1 MKNHFCGQGFI
12 VPSGVLKIN
21 PSRLRPCARTLVVMF
36 PFLYDAIPAFMYIC
50 GIVSFS
56 LSFKVTLGIFA
67 FLVGALDVILVA
79 SLGVLVNVFKPVDHV
94 VGSAYVVVDADVC
107 LTLVVDSVDVC
118 KRCVLLVVESVDKE
132 RTKKNDFSKN

>member
-56 LSFKVTLGIFA
+56 LSFNVTLGIFP

-94 VGSAYVVVDADVC
+94 VVDVDVC

-118 KRCVLLVVESVDKE
+118 KRCVLLVVESVNKE
-132 RTKKNDFSKN
+132 RTKKNGFSRN

>member
-56 LSFKVTLGIFA
+56 LSFNVTLGIFP

-94 VGSAYVVVDADVC
+94 VVDVDVC

-118 KRCVLLVVESVDKE
+118 KRCVLLVVESVNKE
-132 RTKKNDFSKN
+132 RTKKDGFSRN

>member
-1 MKNHFCGQGFI
+1 MKNHFCVQGFI

-21 PSRLRPCARTLVVMF
+21 PSRLRPCAKTLVVMF

-94 VGSAYVVVDADVC
+94 VDSIYVVVDVDVC
-107 LTLVVDSVDVC
+107 LTLVVDSVDVFE
-118 KRCVLLVVESVDKE
+118 RCVLLVVESANKK
-132 RTKKNDFSKN
+132 RTKKNGFGKN

>member
-56 LSFKVTLGIFA
+56 LSFKVTLGIFP
-67 FLVGALDVILVA
+67 FLVDALDVILVA

-94 VGSAYVVVDADVC
+94 VVDVDVC

-118 KRCVLLVVESVDKE
+118 KRCVLLVVESVNKE
-132 RTKKNDFSKN
+132 RTKKNGFSRN

>member
-1 MKNHFCGQGFI
+1 
-12 VPSGVLKIN
+12 
-21 PSRLRPCARTLVVMF
+21 MF

-56 LSFKVTLGIFA
+56 LSFNVTLGIFP

-94 VGSAYVVVDADVC
+94 VVDVDVC

-118 KRCVLLVVESVDKE
+118 KRCVLLVVESVNKE
-132 RTKKNDFSKN
+132 RTKKNGFSRN

>member
-1 MKNHFCGQGFI
+1 MKNHFCGHGFI

-21 PSRLRPCARTLVVMF
+21 PSRLRPWASTLVVMF

-67 FLVGALDVILVA
+67 FLDALEDVLAISLV
-79 SLGVLVNVFKPVDHV
+79 VLVHVFEPVDDV
-94 VGSAYVVVDADVC
+94 DDRVDDGSIVDANIAE
-107 LTLVVDSVDVC
+107 VDVC
-118 KRCVLLVVESVDKE
+118 RVLVDNSVLVC
-132 RTKKNDFSKN
+132 